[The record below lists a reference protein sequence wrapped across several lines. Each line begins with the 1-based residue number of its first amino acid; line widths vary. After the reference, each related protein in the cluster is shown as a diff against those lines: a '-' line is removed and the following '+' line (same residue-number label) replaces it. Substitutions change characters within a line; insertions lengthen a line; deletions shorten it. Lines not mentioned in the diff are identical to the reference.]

1 MLLSILIGI
10 LICVFVFG
18 GVVCVRE
25 QEWGTLLFAVVMLGA
40 TAVLLWY
47 DLAHTAAG

>member
-1 MLLSILIGI
+1 MLLSILIGVLVCI
-10 LICVFVFG
+10 FVFG
-18 GVVCVRE
+18 AVVCIRE
-25 QEWGTLLFAVVMLGA
+25 REYGTLIFAAVMLGA

>member
-1 MLLSILIGI
+1 MFLSLLIGVI
-10 LICVFVFG
+10 ICICVFG
-18 GVVCVRE
+18 AVVCIRE

-47 DLAHTAAG
+47 DVAHTAAG